1 MILRRGELLSLFLS
15 LVCLQL
21 CFANE
26 CIEAVEEACSQVIE
40 ENNDQLLETMEEMVA
55 NRSCD
60 NSAPL
65 LDDDIIL
72 NISNQFK
79 DIIKD
84 DLEIIRNATKEQFE
98 QLSQKLVHSMLG
110 KKCYFYS
117 QTSTDLIP
125 DILQMCQRN
134 CQFLMSNMRWHQP
147 Q

>member
-1 MILRRGELLSLFLS
+1 MILRRGEFLSLFLS
-15 LVCLQL
+15 LVCMQL
-21 CFANE
+21 CYANE

-84 DLEIIRNATKEQFE
+84 DLEIIRNTTKEQFE

-110 KKCYFYS
+110 K
-117 QTSTDLIP
+117 
-125 DILQMCQRN
+125 
-134 CQFLMSNMRWHQP
+134 
-147 Q
+147 